1 MDSVDQTQ
9 FVDLIQDLKRAKQQ
23 LIAAVDHQEHMMTN
37 YKQAVDA
44 RDQADREYQHLLHVF
59 EYCVAHD
66 CDPAYAKLT
75 LSATPTVQPSPK
87 LSGRGTK
94 LYALPQENTLSGNPY
109 QARPRTIKQ
118 KMVDWLLKS

>member
-1 MDSVDQTQ
+1 MTQ
-9 FVDLIQDLKRAKQQ
+9 NHQDLLALIEEIKLAKQQ
-23 LIAAVDHQEHMMTN
+23 LMSAHDHKEQMVQEFKKVSDQ
-37 YKQAVDA
+37 YE
-44 RDQADREYQHLLHVF
+44 QADRQYMSLMNVF

-75 LSATPTVQPSPK
+75 LSATPTVHPSPK

-94 LYALPQENTLSGNPY
+94 LYALPQENVVSGHQY

>member
-1 MDSVDQTQ
+1 MTQ
-9 FVDLIQDLKRAKQQ
+9 NHQDLLELIEEIKLAKQQ
-23 LIAAVDHQEHMMTN
+23 LVSAHDNKEHMVQEF
-37 YKQAVDA
+37 KKVS
-44 RDQADREYQHLLHVF
+44 DQYELADRQYMSLMNVF

-75 LSATPTVQPSPK
+75 LSATPTVQPGSK

-94 LYALPQENTLSGNPY
+94 LYALPQENTVSGHQY